1 MRLQEADSRKAC
13 RPLAQTARSTFAS
26 MSSHGARRLDYGL
39 VLNGGS
45 LARPQVGPQTM
56 PDAGAVPACYRP
68 PGAGTHVRDLANG
81 GLLPTFALQICCQC
95 PPAGSTSLRAGL
107 LLLAW
112 LRRWT
117 RWRLNGEAQ
126 IDRAV
131 MCGINRHR
139 RAAANSMMSCTN
151 PVFSRPSK
159 SPSPRKAGE
168 DGQMSG
174 IEVGRE

>member
-1 MRLQEADSRKAC
+1 M
-13 RPLAQTARSTFAS
+13 
-26 MSSHGARRLDYGL
+26 
-39 VLNGGS
+39 
-45 LARPQVGPQTM
+45 
-56 PDAGAVPACYRP
+56 PACYRP
-68 PGAGTHVRDLANG
+68 PGAGTHAGDLADG
-81 GLLPTFALQICCQC
+81 GPLPSFALQTCGER
-95 PPAGSTSLRAGL
+95 PPAGLASLGAGL
-107 LLLAW
+107 LLRAAAALG
-112 LRRWT
+112 

-131 MCGINRHR
+131 VCGINRHR
-139 RAAANSMMSCTN
+139 RAAANSMMNCTN